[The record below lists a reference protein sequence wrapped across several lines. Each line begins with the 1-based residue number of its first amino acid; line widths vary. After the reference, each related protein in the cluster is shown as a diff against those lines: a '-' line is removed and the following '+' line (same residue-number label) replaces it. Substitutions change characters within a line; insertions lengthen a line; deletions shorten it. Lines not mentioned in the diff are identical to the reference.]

1 MKKLKIG
8 IIGSGFGL
16 NCHLPSFRQN
26 KNCEVLALCSKK
38 CKQRAK
44 ISKKKWNKKLF

>member
-26 KNCEVLALCSKK
+26 KNKPNDGNIE
-38 CKQRAK
+38 
-44 ISKKKWNKKLF
+44 